1 MVQLTVAEFV
11 ADKQGRKFWN
21 VVTDTRLP
29 FLRVLEFFRSEAR
42 QVRMEDSELYHD
54 RPALAGVIKELES
67 DEWFGKFFSGYDAH
81 TTYRAR
87 QAIGVIVRLI
97 MEGRGWH
104 KTGTKGA
111 LGQRGKVETGDTTPG
126 AYQNK
131 SGLSRWFTRAE
142 RYKK

>member
-1 MVQLTVAEFV
+1 MFQLTVAGFV
-11 ADKQGRKFWN
+11 ADKQGRKFWG
-21 VVTDTRLP
+21 VVEDPRLKFP
-29 FLRVLEFFRSEAR
+29 KLMEFFNSEAR
-42 QVRMEDSELYHD
+42 QVRMEDSEMYHD

-67 DEWFGKFFSGYDAH
+67 DEWFGKFFSNYDAH

-87 QAIGVIVRLI
+87 QAIGVITRLI
-97 MEGRGWH
+97 MEARGWH

-111 LGQRGKVETGDTTPG
+111 LGQRGKVEVGDTTPG